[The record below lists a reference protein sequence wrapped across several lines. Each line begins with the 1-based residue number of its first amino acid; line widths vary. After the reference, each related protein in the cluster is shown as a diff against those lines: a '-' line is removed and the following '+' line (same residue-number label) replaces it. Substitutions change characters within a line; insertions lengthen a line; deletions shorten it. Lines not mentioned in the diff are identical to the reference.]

1 MKRIVLI
8 GLAVVCALAAVL
20 VALVGLS
27 SGDKDASKKPAPAR
41 YSVVVANADFPPGHY
56 LRPEDLRV
64 AKLATLPVD
73 AFATTAGLSGKQL
86 AQPAVAGQP
95 LTRSQLA
102 ASHPLAG
109 QLRPGERAVALQTTK
124 IVGVGG
130 YLKPGDWVDVLVYF
144 RAQEETANA
153 TSAMLALSRL
163 RVLSYENELPP
174 EPEAVVPAGEEATAK
189 DDKADADKPA
199 RLAEERKSRSD
210 KNPSVVLAV
219 PADQAVRLL
228 LAAEAGEVRLA
239 LRPPEPAVDAALA
252 GAPVYTPAP
261 ANAREAQALKLT
273 QLSFNK
279 PVTAAGTAR
288 APAAAPA
295 AAKVKV
301 VNRIEIF
308 DGDKPRAAES
318 SK

>member
-8 GLAVVCALAAVL
+8 GLAAVCALAAVL
-20 VALVGLS
+20 VALVGLR
-27 SGDKDASKKPAPAR
+27 SGKDEPNKPEPAR

-64 AKLATLPVD
+64 AKLATLPTD
-73 AFATTAGLSGKQL
+73 AFATTAGLAGKQL

-144 RAQEETANA
+144 RAQEETASA
-153 TSAMLALSRL
+153 SSAMLALSRL

-174 EPEAVVPAGEEATAK
+174 EPEATPAGDAAPAK
-189 DDKADADKPA
+189 EDKADADKPA
-199 RLAEERKSRSD
+199 RLAEERKPRSD

-239 LRPPEPAVDAALA
+239 LRPPEPAVDGALA

-273 QLSFNK
+273 QLSFSK
-279 PVTAAGTAR
+279 PVAAASAAR

-295 AAKVKV
+295 ATAKVKI

-308 DGDKPRAAES
+308 DGDKPRAAEPN
-318 SK
+318 K